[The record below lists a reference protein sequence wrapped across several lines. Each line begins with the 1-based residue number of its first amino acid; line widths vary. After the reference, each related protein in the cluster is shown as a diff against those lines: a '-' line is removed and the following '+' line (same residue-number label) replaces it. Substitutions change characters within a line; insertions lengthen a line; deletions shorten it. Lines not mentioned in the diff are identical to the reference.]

1 MYLYIIRHGE
11 TYGNINGDGFTET
24 DLTDNGLNQAFLL
37 GERFK
42 DERIDAIYT
51 STLIRAVRTGN
62 EIFKYH
68 KNAKFN
74 IFTTLMEK
82 GTD

>member
-11 TYGNINGDGFTET
+11 TYGNLNGDGFTET

-42 DERIDAIYT
+42 DERIAIFMNKVACKDAKI
-51 STLIRAVRTGN
+51 VFFEN
-62 EIFKYH
+62 EENRQIFI
-68 KNAKFN
+68 KNF
-74 IFTTLMEK
+74 L
-82 GTD
+82 